1 MNSDTTSGS
10 STNSDLYF
18 EDAQTL
24 YDEYRDQRETIARK
38 QDALAALSNRLETI
52 DCDLGSASL
61 EINTDGTIAVGMAM
75 SEFPDEVKS
84 LLHDYQWPRK
94 FDNGYDTMSRCLTWS
109 LETDIETLIE
119 DHERNQQ
126 AQART
131 TLQTP

>member
-1 MNSDTTSGS
+1 MSSDTTPTS
-10 STNSDLYF
+10 STDTDLYF

-24 YDEYRDQRETIARK
+24 YDEYRDQRETIAQK

-61 EINTDGTIAVGMAM
+61 EINNDGTIVVGMAT

-84 LLHDYQWPRK
+84 LLHDFQWPRK
-94 FDNGYDTMSRCLTWS
+94 FTNGYDTMSRCLTWS

-119 DHERNQQ
+119 DHKRNQQ
-126 AQART
+126 ARART
-131 TLQTP
+131 TPQTP